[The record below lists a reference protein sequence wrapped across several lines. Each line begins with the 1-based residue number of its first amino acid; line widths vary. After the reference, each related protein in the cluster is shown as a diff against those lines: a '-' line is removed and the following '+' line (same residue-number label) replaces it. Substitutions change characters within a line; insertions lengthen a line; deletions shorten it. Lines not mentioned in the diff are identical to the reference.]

1 VVEFGEEDEVEEDLA
16 QNTFGSL
23 IHNCLEALY
32 LPYAQRHKNGDP
44 VVPAPGPLTEKAV
57 AKMLTQYQE
66 ELRKQFLKYFDQNE
80 QLFSKGKNRLS
91 FEMALDL
98 TKEILLKE
106 LTFVK
111 SLAEPLF
118 IEQLEGRF
126 ELELSFDIHQ
136 QTVPIKFVGYI
147 DRIDRIGEKYRV
159 IDYKSGKAAAQDV
172 KFTEKNDALTNLSK
186 PKHTLQL
193 SLYCLFFQEKFGFL
207 PQEARIESLINRDEN
222 FALNIEKQQGLSRV
236 PELINE
242 GLTALLT
249 ELLDP
254 TINFGHDT
262 GSKYCQFCN

>member
-1 VVEFGEEDEVEEDLA
+1 
-16 QNTFGSL
+16 
-23 IHNCLEALY
+23 
-32 LPYAQRHKNGDP
+32 
-44 VVPAPGPLTEKAV
+44 
-57 AKMLTQYQE
+57 
-66 ELRKQFLKYFDQNE
+66 
-80 QLFSKGKNRLS
+80 
-91 FEMALDL
+91 
-98 TKEILLKE
+98 
-106 LTFVK
+106 VK

-126 ELELSFDIHQ
+126 ELELSFDIRQ

-186 PKHTLQL
+186 PTHTLQL

>member
-1 VVEFGEEDEVEEDLA
+1 
-16 QNTFGSL
+16 
-23 IHNCLEALY
+23 
-32 LPYAQRHKNGDP
+32 
-44 VVPAPGPLTEKAV
+44 
-57 AKMLTQYQE
+57 MLTQYQE

-111 SLAEPLF
+111 SLTEPLF